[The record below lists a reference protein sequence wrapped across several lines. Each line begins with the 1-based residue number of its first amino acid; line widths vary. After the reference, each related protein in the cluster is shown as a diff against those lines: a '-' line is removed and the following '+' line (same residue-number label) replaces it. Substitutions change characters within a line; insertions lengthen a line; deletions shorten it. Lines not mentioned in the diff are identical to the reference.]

1 MVKTVGL
8 SVIAMCSAFLVGL
21 LGGSP
26 SAVAGGNCQDKLV
39 GNAYACSI
47 KVSNGPAKT
56 DCYEFTTEGE
66 SQHFDFFDSV
76 NNYSCACDTTGS
88 FKSPKFDGSS
98 DAYECVDDSGTQING
113 KLKGKKISG
122 QGTDID
128 GNSLIYTCTLMPGG
142 SCPI

>member
-1 MVKTVGL
+1 MRAVSVSSAAGWVRLTHRCSSAISVCARRIGPVVKTVGL

-66 SQHFDFFDSV
+66 SQHFDFFDS
-76 NNYSCACDTTGS
+76 
-88 FKSPKFDGSS
+88 
-98 DAYECVDDSGTQING
+98 
-113 KLKGKKISG
+113 
-122 QGTDID
+122 
-128 GNSLIYTCTLMPGG
+128 
-142 SCPI
+142 